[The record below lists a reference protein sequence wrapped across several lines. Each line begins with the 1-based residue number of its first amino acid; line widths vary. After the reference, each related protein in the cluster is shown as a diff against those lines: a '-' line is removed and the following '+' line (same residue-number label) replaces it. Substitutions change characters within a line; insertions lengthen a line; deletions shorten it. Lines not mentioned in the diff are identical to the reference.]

1 MDRKFNVNEQVRI
14 KQRDGTYKEPPRDA
28 KGSIGTVAPQCTAD
42 WLEAAGSSYAET
54 FPSYYVELANGD
66 VALIGEDWLEPA
78 TGTREFVGAT
88 RN

>member
-14 KQRDGTYKEPPRDA
+14 KPRDGTYKEPPRDA
-28 KGSIGTVAPQCTAD
+28 KGSIGTIAPQCTAD
-42 WLEAAGSSYAET
+42 WLEAAGSTYAET

-78 TGTREFVGAT
+78 SRPGEPVRASG
-88 RN
+88 N

>member
-14 KQRDGTYKEPPRDA
+14 KQRDGSYKEPPRDA
-28 KGSIGTVAPQCTAD
+28 KGSIGTIAPQCTAD
-42 WLEAAGSSYAET
+42 WLEAAGSTYAET

-78 TGTREFVGAT
+78 SRPEESVKATG
-88 RN
+88 N